1 MLPSETLQT
10 MLPEKQRNSK
20 MTIQNRVKFDVILL
34 KEKGVSGKILLSVGD
49 CCVHIPNVSVSL
61 HEEMNKRKK
70 TARDNRE
77 IAAALVTNQ
86 LGAVLSVLGFS
97 CQLAN

>member
-10 MLPEKQRNSK
+10 VLPGKQGNSK
-20 MTIQNRVKFDVILL
+20 MTIQNRVKFDEILL
-34 KEKGVSGKILLSVGD
+34 NEKGVPVKILLSVGD
-49 CCVHIPNVSVSL
+49 CVHIPNVSVPL
-61 HEEMNKRKK
+61 HEEMNKMKK

-77 IAAALVTNQ
+77 IAAALVTNY